1 MGIGRWL
8 PWPRPPVIFL
18 RPVLGAL
25 TRMRTTAAVELAL
38 LKMVEQFQFTDH
50 PSVHKEDRQA
60 MRSSTAA
67 TELIHHRDGSHQM
80 ELGRSPFAK
89 REIQHDNQNERAPN

>member
-1 MGIGRWL
+1 
-8 PWPRPPVIFL
+8 
-18 RPVLGAL
+18 
-25 TRMRTTAAVELAL
+25 MRTTAAVELAL